1 MRLCFSPE
9 DLAFQQ
15 DVRSFMAGKY
25 PADLRGKQGE
35 DNVLSKED
43 FLLWRKVP
51 LKKGRAAPAP
61 RGRHVHR
68 GRADRIYDVDG
79 HVQARPASR

>member
-1 MRLCFSPE
+1 
-9 DLAFQQ
+9 
-15 DVRSFMAGKY
+15 
-25 PADLRGKQGE
+25 
-35 DNVLSKED
+35 VLSKED